1 MVVDKISDK
10 LFKQHVLENTVTPS
24 QDSSQFL
31 AYIILL
37 QKYPKLTYWSMDG
50 YSCDALADYDKNI
63 VWNRDEVIDWS
74 TKEVIAKTPKC
85 FWKCTT
91 PEIVDIWM
99 RVNGETHKTKREWL
113 IGQKS

>member
-1 MVVDKISDK
+1 MVDKISDK
-10 LFKQHVLENTVTPS
+10 LFKQHIPENTVTPNS
-24 QDSSQFL
+24 NQFL

-37 QKYPKLTYWSMDG
+37 QKYPNLTYWTIDG
-50 YSCDALADYDKNI
+50 YDCDFLTDYEKNI

-91 PEIVDIWM
+91 AEIVDIWM

-113 IGQKS
+113 SNDRSSGI